1 MRALAGG
8 RPPGGSGSRGCL
20 SPRCA
25 KHAAG
30 SFVWFCTQPLAWLH
44 WAKTLRGWSDV
55 RFNNPVVIS
64 TNTHSLKDRTMT
76 AAATEAKVLYTGR
89 THTTG
94 GRTGASRSDD
104 GRLDIALTRF
114 GTSGQGTNPEQL
126 FAAGW
131 SACFM
136 GAMARAAQAVG
147 VRLPEDLAV
156 DAEVDLV
163 QGPGGFA
170 LAARLKV
177 SVPGVEH
184 AKALAIVEG
193 AHQLCPYS
201 RATRG
206 NIQVDLS
213 VA

>member
-1 MRALAGG
+1 MVLYAATG
-8 RPPGGSGSRGCL
+8 R
-20 SPRCA
+20 
-25 KHAAG
+25 
-30 SFVWFCTQPLAWLH
+30 LH
-44 WAKTLRGWSDV
+44 WVKKALGRKAV

-64 TNTHSLKDRTMT
+64 TNTYSLKDDTMT
-76 AAATEAKVLYTGR
+76 AATVTDDKVLYTGR

-104 GRLDIALTRF
+104 GRLDITLTRF
-114 GTSGQGTNPEQL
+114 GTVGPGTNPEQL

-136 GAMARAAQAVG
+136 GAMARAAQAEG
-147 VRLPEDLAV
+147 VRLPDDLAV

-163 QGPGGFA
+163 QGAGGFA

-177 SVPGVEH
+177 SVPGVDR

-201 RATRG
+201 KATRG
-206 NIQVDLS
+206 NIAVELS